1 MAFRTGDGLEVNG
14 ILVVDAG
21 GNIQSVPSVAI
32 NQAKSAMDS
41 TNLKF
46 EVNGDMSVRAGG
58 YLYQGITSNNINSWK
73 TRIGNGNSS
82 TLYINSQG
90 LQVDNTGYANPALI
104 FLKANASGVD
114 GTTFRDLDNTA
125 YYANPAGTSV
135 FNGATFA
142 ATPTVNG
149 NTVLTSNAG
158 INANNINSG
167 TINTNRIPDFVHLG
181 NSTTTGYATDD
192 GSWGSRLNVSST
204 VHAKI
209 EVSQEA
215 NSMRSHWFAHTGQ
228 DSIKFGTSTAHD
240 VEFQRGGATKLEL
253 TSDAITFSG
262 PINMNGNNIRRGNHH
277 TGHLEGSYSNIG
289 GNGSKSNPIYTIGS
303 SYNPSDAALGNMYGI
318 GFADTGSSPTFLP
331 GSFTG
336 GWGMYVASG
345 GTARVY
351 LGGGTGDG
359 NFLGNLKAA
368 AFYDIDNTAY
378 YTNPAATSEMIKL
391 NLHYSQVW
399 SETTQGGGTGSLHL
413 DPNSATDHAGGAITF
428 GASDTSNGTNAH
440 AGIYVRSDGSYG
452 TKMYLSTT
460 DSYGQGSKTAL
471 KIDHTGVVSSTRSR
485 ISSASDM
492 RASVFYDSSNTDFY
506 VDPVGSS
513 KLYGSLMLGH
523 TNSQAGSLVIY
534 DTGNNALEIK
544 GTGSNTFEF
553 DLTGTGSTGSVTF
566 NQFND
571 AISGNLTVNGSL
583 AGKSDNTTEIGTYST
598 GAIKRIRMA
607 QGGELHFGDTTTSS
621 PLGITE
627 GAWDNFADQDR
638 MSIYYRNSLK
648 FFTGTSEKAQLDNAG
663 KFSTVS
669 MLASPKVQGGTTST
683 LTSAGNLAVYD
694 TGNPYISFHTGTA
707 RTAYMQELSG
717 RFYFGEVPYTES
729 VGSFRAPVFYDS
741 DNANYYL
748 DPSSTGTSL
757 NVAGNAIIPGYA
769 RIAGVELS
777 AGDTVS
783 LTGAANNQWVTVANF
798 TGSRKADIIE
808 IYDNESSRHNYV
820 KIEAGWSYGQGS
832 IQILNAVRHG
842 NRTINQVR
850 MLYNTAD
857 RTYGTGKLQ
866 VYMTNWNTSYTLK
879 IKQLGFGR
887 SGWGRAT
894 IPTSA
899 ENGLPSGYTIH
910 ETTAMEVNE
919 DPNGTFGT
927 TGRAVVGQGIDV
939 FHGSPIKFH
948 TTSGDGISTE
958 RGFIDAQEG
967 GHLRI
972 ATSGGENIVFKD
984 GGVSGTTNLTLLGTG
999 EMVKE
1004 ATERFTIKSHSNGW
1018 EGGMRMYAQNGSTIF
1033 QMHPDNNGH
1042 MYVDQTWRFSN
1053 NTLGSGYGRL
1063 SHHTGHLV
1071 GGYNNVGSSGGK
1083 SSPIYTIGSSY
1094 NPTDASISGMYGI
1107 GYTTYSAS
1115 LMNTAL
1121 AGATDWGMYVAAN
1134 GTGRVWLDGHN
1145 GNISSAGSVYASA
1158 FYDSNNANYYLNPA
1172 STSFLDSISVKIG
1185 AENTGAANSST
1196 IGLIMRHGG
1205 SSYNNNTWAHKFH
1218 KHDHGGGVPMYL
1230 SETIGTGAWS
1240 GMQRWGSY
1248 SGDNYKNVF
1257 FSALKVVGSVDAD
1270 AFYDRDNTSY
1280 YVNPTGESVLYGDL
1294 RFDNY
1299 GSGIVGKYS
1308 STVLQTLFA
1317 MGSAY
1322 NVSDNGS
1329 SASNAYGLFYT
1340 HPNAGTLGGA
1350 NQLDSHGFVH
1360 LEGGTFKGGWGGG
1373 TIIATNNM
1381 KAQKFYDRDD
1391 TQYFMDLSTND
1402 NSLVMRGTIHVGPEG
1417 NIGLGHLTHPKRVIP
1432 GAAAA
1437 WAGSGTTTG
1446 QIVID
1451 LPGSLANYDMLYFEV
1466 DVYEYSSKNATKI
1479 IVGGHN
1485 WNSGGNSA
1493 PNNQSWHNVGVKVIG
1508 DMDKP
1513 IYFGWRNNGSV
1524 NKRVMV
1530 IGEPASSW
1538 SYGTVR
1544 VSSVSGADDFYI
1556 GAIDYT
1562 GDWAVTQSTSSSVFT
1577 KSPTTDF
1584 NSVGTQTLKT
1594 HGRMQAYGYQ
1604 GNGNVGGTGSASW
1617 HPSGVYSNGT
1627 NWLYG
1632 QIVMNNNYISGCRY
1646 IAVGADYS
1654 ESHILRRNNANN
1666 TEIRTHASGTAGLLV
1681 RNGSDQFRFQLYG
1694 DGTNYGFLDNTW
1706 GSWDLQKTTNG
1717 HLYMN
1722 ENTGYYLNPPTSSY
1736 LNNVTI
1742 AGQLN
1747 MSAGNYEGS
1756 IVFGG
1761 VDAWH
1766 TGIRQHDDADA
1777 ELRIWAA
1784 NSNGRIHIAT
1794 GYNGEPASISRPTDG
1809 FVVDHNN
1816 VGIGPGFQS
1825 IDPSEKLHVIGN
1837 MKLTGNLIGNANS
1850 ATFKANTV
1858 TSYGSWCTSGSR
1870 GGYDG
1875 IVFDNGGDAA
1885 IMFDGS
1891 GNGGAYR
1898 QSGGGWYYYFH
1909 VGNNCLGLNES
1920 TTSSSYGA
1928 YLTGAFYATG
1938 NITAYSDRRV
1948 KENIVQIDN
1957 ALEKVNKL
1965 EGVYYN
1971 RIDDESKT
1979 KEIGFIA
1986 QDVNEVA
1993 PELVTYAEDV
2003 DQYGVKYGNTT
2014 ALLVEAVKE
2023 LTQQVKD
2030 LKQEIKEIKNVK

>member
-41 TNLKF
+41 TNLKL

-58 YLYQGITSNNINSWK
+58 YLYQGITSTSINSWK

-114 GTTFRDLDNTA
+114 GTTFRDL
-125 YYANPAGTSV
+125 
-135 FNGATFA
+135 
-142 ATPTVNG
+142 
-149 NTVLTSNAG
+149 
-158 INANNINSG
+158 
-167 TINTNRIPDFVHLG
+167 
-181 NSTTTGYATDD
+181 
-192 GSWGSRLNVSST
+192 
-204 VHAKI
+204 
-209 EVSQEA
+209 
-215 NSMRSHWFAHTGQ
+215 
-228 DSIKFGTSTAHD
+228 
-240 VEFQRGGATKLEL
+240 
-253 TSDAITFSG
+253 
-262 PINMNGNNIRRGNHH
+262 
-277 TGHLEGSYSNIG
+277 
-289 GNGSKSNPIYTIGS
+289 
-303 SYNPSDAALGNMYGI
+303 
-318 GFADTGSSPTFLP
+318 
-331 GSFTG
+331 
-336 GWGMYVASG
+336 
-345 GTARVY
+345 
-351 LGGGTGDG
+351 
-359 NFLGNLKAA
+359 
-368 AFYDIDNTAY
+368 DNTAY

-428 GASDTSNGTNAH
+428 GASDTSDGTNAH

-460 DSYGQGSKTAL
+460 DSYGSGSKTAL

-523 TNSQAGSLVIY
+523 TNSQPGSLVIY

-566 NQFND
+566 NQFNV

-769 RIAGVELS
+769 SIAGVELS
-777 AGDTVS
+777 SGDTVS
-783 LTGAANNQWVTVANF
+783 LSGAANNQWVTVANF

-820 KIEAGWSYGQGS
+820 KIEAAWSYGQGS

-894 IPTSA
+894 IPTSV

-919 DPNGTFGT
+919 DPNGTMGT

-1033 QMHPDNNGH
+1033 QIHPDNNGH

-1145 GNISSAGSVYASA
+1145 GNISSAGSVYAST

-1172 STSFLDSISVKIG
+1172 STSFLDSISVKVG
-1185 AENTGAANSST
+1185 AENTGGANSST
-1196 IGLIMRHGG
+1196 VGLIMRYGG

-1218 KHDHGGGVPMYL
+1218 KHDHGGGVPLYL

-1270 AFYDRDNTSY
+1270 AFYDRNNSAYFLNPSAQGGNSLKTIGDWRQDSGTWSGEVAGKMQYHANNWYIQSSSETIFRNASGVNTMIQNMSS
-1280 YVNPTGESVLYGDL
+1280 GEMTLTGDL
-1294 RFDNY
+1294 RLSANANLTRLAHHSGHLEGTY
-1299 GSGIVGKYS
+1299 NNVGSNGTNSNPIY
-1308 STVLQTLFA
+1308 TI
-1317 MGSAY
+1317 GSAY
-1322 NVSDNGS
+1322 NPSSTALGNMYGVGYA
-1329 SASNAYGLFYT
+1329 SASAGYITGGLNTGNWGMYV
-1340 HPNAGTLGGA
+1340 AADGDA
-1350 NQLDSHGFVH
+1350 RVW
-1360 LEGGTFKGGWGGG
+1360 LEASSGRVCSL
-1373 TIIATNNM
+1373 ADM
-1381 KAQKFYDRDD
+1381 RSAAFYDIDD
-1391 TQYFMDLSTND
+1391 TGYYMDLSTND

-1417 NIGLGHLTHPKRVIP
+1417 NIGLGNTTHPKRVIP

-1451 LPGSLANYDMLYFEV
+1451 LPGTLANYDMLYFEV
-1466 DVYEYSSKNATKI
+1466 DVYEYSGKNATKI

-1485 WNSGGNSA
+1485 WNSGGNGNTGSTM
-1493 PNNQSWHNVGVKVIG
+1493 WHNVGVKVIG

-1544 VSSVSGADDFYI
+1544 VSSVSGADDFYV
-1556 GAIDYT
+1556 GSIDYT

-1646 IAVGADYS
+1646 IAVGADNS

-1722 ENTGYYLNPPTSSY
+1722 ENTAYYLNPPTSSL

-1747 MSAGNYEGS
+1747 MNAGNYEGS
-1756 IVFGG
+1756 IVFGA
-1761 VDAWH
+1761 VDSWH

-1928 YLTGAFYATG
+1928 YLTGSFYATG

>member
-41 TNLKF
+41 TNLKL
-46 EVNGDMSVRAGG
+46 EVNGNASIRGANA
-58 YLYQGITSNNINSWK
+58 LYFGVTTNNFNSWK
-73 TRIGNGNSS
+73 GKIWNN
-82 TLYINSQG
+82 
-90 LQVDNTGYANPALI
+90 NTTTMYVNAQEFNVNNAGYGSLT
-104 FLKANASGVD
+104 FLKAHASGVD
-114 GTTFRDLDNTA
+114 GTSFRDLDNTA

-149 NTVLTSNAG
+149 STVLTSNAG

-181 NSTTTGYATDD
+181 TSTTTGYATDD
-192 GSWGSRLNVSST
+192 GNWGSRLNVSST

-277 TGHLEGSYSNIG
+277 TGHLEGSYNNIG

-331 GSFTG
+331 SSFSG
-336 GWGMYVASG
+336 GWGMYVASA

-351 LGGGTGDG
+351 LGGGNGDG

-368 AFYDIDNTAY
+368 AFYDIDNTA
-378 YTNPAATSEMIKL
+378 
-391 NLHYSQVW
+391 
-399 SETTQGGGTGSLHL
+399 
-413 DPNSATDHAGGAITF
+413 
-428 GASDTSNGTNAH
+428 
-440 AGIYVRSDGSYG
+440 
-452 TKMYLSTT
+452 
-460 DSYGQGSKTAL
+460 
-471 KIDHTGVVSSTRSR
+471 
-485 ISSASDM
+485 
-492 RASVFYDSSNTDFY
+492 FY
-506 VDPVGSS
+506 VNPTSTS

-523 TNSQAGSLVIY
+523 TDSQPGSLVIY

-566 NQFND
+566 NQFNV

-638 MSIYYRNSLK
+638 LSIYYRSSLK

-669 MLASPKVQGGTTST
+669 MLASPKVQGGTTSA

-729 VGSFRAPVFYDS
+729 EGSFRAPVFYDS
-741 DNANYYL
+741 NDPAYYL
-748 DPSSTGTSL
+748 DPNSTGTSL
-757 NVAGNAIIPGYA
+757 NVAGNIIVPGYA
-769 RIAGVELS
+769 QIAGVELS
-777 AGDTVS
+777 GGDTVS
-783 LTGAANNQWVTVANF
+783 LSGAANNQWVTVANF

-808 IYDNESSRHNYV
+808 VYDNESSRHNYV
-820 KIEAGWSYGQGS
+820 KIEAAWSYGQGS
-832 IQILNAVRHG
+832 MQIVNAVRHG

-866 VYMTNWNTSYTLK
+866 VYMTNWNTSYSLK

-894 IPTSA
+894 IPTSV

-939 FHGSPIKFH
+939 FNGSPIKFH
-948 TTSGDGISTE
+948 TTAGDGISTE

-972 ATSGGENIVFKD
+972 ATSGGENIVFQD
-984 GGVSGTTNLTLLGTG
+984 GGVGGTTNLSLLGTG

-1033 QMHPDNNGH
+1033 QIHPDNNGH

-1053 NTLGSGYGRL
+1053 NTLASGHGRL

-1094 NPTDASISGMYGI
+1094 NPTDSSISGMYGI

-1134 GTGRVWLDGHN
+1134 GTGRVWLDGYN

-1172 STSFLDSISVKIG
+1172 STSFLDSISVKVG
-1185 AENTGAANSST
+1185 SENTGGANSST
-1196 IGLIMRHGG
+1196 VGLIMRHGG

-1218 KHDHGGGVPMYL
+1218 KYDHGGGVPLYL

-1240 GMQRWGSY
+1240 GIQRWGSY

-1270 AFYDRDNTSY
+1270 AFYDRNDTGY
-1280 YVNPTGESVLYGDL
+1280 Y
-1294 RFDNY
+1294 
-1299 GSGIVGKYS
+1299 
-1308 STVLQTLFA
+1308 
-1317 MGSAY
+1317 
-1322 NVSDNGS
+1322 
-1329 SASNAYGLFYT
+1329 
-1340 HPNAGTLGGA
+1340 
-1350 NQLDSHGFVH
+1350 
-1360 LEGGTFKGGWGGG
+1360 
-1373 TIIATNNM
+1373 
-1381 KAQKFYDRDD
+1381 
-1391 TQYFMDLSTND
+1391 MDLSTND

-1417 NIGLGHLTHPKRVIP
+1417 NIGLGSTTHPKRVIP
-1432 GAAAA
+1432 GSAAA
-1437 WAGSGTTTG
+1437 WSGSGTTTG
-1446 QIVID
+1446 QVIID
-1451 LPGSLANYDMLYFEV
+1451 LPGTLANYDMLYFEV
-1466 DVYEYSSKNATKI
+1466 DVYEYSAHNATKI

-1485 WNSGGNSA
+1485 WNSGANGNTSA
-1493 PNNQSWHNVGVKVIG
+1493 TMWHNVGVKVIG

-1544 VSSVSGADDFYI
+1544 VSSVSGADDFYV
-1556 GAIDYT
+1556 GSIDYT

-1646 IAVGADYS
+1646 LQFGADAN
-1654 ESHILRRNNANN
+1654 EIHTLRRQNANN
-1666 TEIRTHASGTAGLLV
+1666 SEIRTHGSGAAGLLV

-1694 DGTNYGFLDNTW
+1694 DGNDYGFLDNTW

-1722 ENTGYYLNPPTSSY
+1722 ENTAYYLNPPTSSL

-1747 MSAGNYEGS
+1747 MNAGNYEGS

-1816 VGIGPGFQS
+1816 VGIGPGFHS

-1885 IMFDGS
+1885 IMFDSS
-1891 GNGGAYR
+1891 GNGGTYR

-1928 YLTGAFYATG
+1928 YLTGSFYATG